1 MVEGGITATELEDD
15 PASPWYGHA
24 RALLGLDLH
33 LAGSPDA
40 APMLERA
47 LSAGTTRP
55 MSRAIALSVTALR
68 TADEGELAR
77 AQQLAEEAA
86 RIVTGR
92 GFSRWPPSA
101 FVLTALGAVHLRQGR
116 LAEARA
122 ELEYALYR
130 RRRWVLLTPWLS
142 AEAQLRLADVLLAMG
157 DLEAA
162 AAVTTE
168 VRNVL
173 TTWPDG
179 ADALVARLGEVER
192 RLAGTPSA
200 QPAAAPPAAEPL
212 TEREQA
218 VLSLLRTSLSV
229 SGIARELYLSANTV
243 KTHKRAIY
251 RKLGVSTR
259 QEAIERAP
267 ELEHPELPG
276 PADRLPA
283 IGGAKLAEGALQV
296 RLDRV
301 DRDVHLRG
309 DVRGVEHL
317 AHVPQHVSL
326 PAAELFDDHRGS
338 VRSFPSG

>member
-1 MVEGGITATELEDD
+1 MVESGITATELEDD

-24 RALLGLDLH
+24 RALLGLALH
-33 LAGSPDA
+33 LAGNPAA

-47 LSAGTTRP
+47 LSAGTSRP
-55 MSRAIALSVTALR
+55 MSRVIALSVTAWR

-101 FVLTALGAVHLRQGR
+101 VVLTALGAVHSRQGR
-116 LAEARA
+116 LGEARA

-142 AEAQLRLADVLLAMG
+142 VEAQLRLADVLLATG

-162 AAVTTE
+162 AAATTE
-168 VRNVL
+168 ARNLL
-173 TTWPDG
+173 TAWPDSAG
-179 ADALVARLGEVER
+179 ALVARLGEVER
-192 RLAGTPSA
+192 RVAVTPS
-200 QPAAAPPAAEPL
+200 APPAAEPL

-267 ELEHPELPG
+267 ELEHTELPG
-276 PADRLPA
+276 PPDRLPA
-283 IGGAKLAEGALQV
+283 IGRAKLAEDALQV

-317 AHVPQHVSL
+317 AHVPQHVL
-326 PAAELFDDHRGS
+326 FPAAELLDDHRGS
-338 VRSFPSG
+338 GRSSPFG